1 MGVEV
6 ISHREEVLAALRQQ
20 TEAALEAMGIQAE
33 SHATQNVT
41 AAGRVGTGALR
52 NSISHQVKVQDRVCY
67 VGTNLKYAPYH
78 EFGTGAFA
86 EGPGGGRKGWWVY
99 VPGSSGSPAR
109 SGRSYSF
116 AQAKQIVA
124 ILRRKGLDAHMTQ
137 GIKAIHFLKN
147 AVADHKDEYNAI
159 ARQYLRGS

>member
-1 MGVEV
+1 MDVEV
-6 ISHREEVLAALRQQ
+6 TSHREEVLAALRQQ
-20 TEAALEAMGIQAE
+20 TEAALEAMGIQAT

-41 AAGRVGTGALR
+41 AAGRVDTGGLR
-52 NSISHQVKVQDRVCY
+52 NSISHQVQDKVCY
-67 VGTNLKYAPYH
+67 VGTNIKHAKYH

-137 GIKAIHFLKN
+137 GIKAIHFLRN